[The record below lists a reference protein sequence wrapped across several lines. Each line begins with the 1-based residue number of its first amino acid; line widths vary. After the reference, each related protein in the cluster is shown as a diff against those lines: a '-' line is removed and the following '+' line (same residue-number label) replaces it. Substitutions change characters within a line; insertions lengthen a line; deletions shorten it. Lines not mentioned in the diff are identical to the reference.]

1 MTSILKSSEN
11 TNDFLSFFINKNQS
25 LFSDISTFFRTTK
38 YLNFKNIKV
47 LFENNLAK
55 KINEKYNY
63 LIGFNTETNKIN
75 LINKKNGSVV
85 TIDYNFTECFKNKE
99 FQIAKISLLNDK
111 VLINDSQFILKE
123 EKKSLIID
131 FNYKRIY
138 FFNNRNTLIIYDE
151 YAFFYS
157 NMGSGMSSGMRT
169 ALPLQSMYVATQA
182 SRNTINEDSTEQL
195 FIKEHFLD
203 ICDCLLT
210 KNKEKLE
217 DIININNLIYD
228 SNHILDYINESFFEI
243 VKWDS

>member
-11 TNDFLSFFINKNQS
+11 TNNFLSFFINNNQS

-55 KINEKYNY
+55 KINKKYNY

-75 LINKKNGSVV
+75 LINTKNGSVV

-99 FQIAKISLLNDK
+99 FQITKISILNDK

-131 FNYKRIY
+131 FNYKNIY
-138 FFNNRNTLIIYDE
+138 FINNKNTHIIYDE
-151 YAFFYS
+151 YAFYFS
-157 NMGSGMSSGMRT
+157 NMGSGMRT
-169 ALPLQSMYVATQA
+169 ALPLQSMYVATPA
-182 SRNTINEDSTEQL
+182 SRNTINEDSSEQL

-203 ICDCLLT
+203 ICACLLT